1 MGSECENDQ
10 MTIMTVRIRLRG
22 FIVGLLLIGAAPA
35 WADPESL
42 RARLESLA
50 AEHGFVVE
58 GLDRLESQL
67 ASTSTPKGDL
77 PTQLKGLL
85 EDYNYI
91 LISDPAGAVERLVI
105 TSAKTPTRA
114 RSINATIKTTRL
126 GPHHQVD
133 TVLVGPNGVAF
144 PVTLIID
151 TGASTIALPE
161 SMASEL
167 GFSPEALQPGVSHT
181 ANDIVPIKVGN
192 LESVRVGPVSA
203 SAVPVAFFPDE
214 RLRGAKLLGMS
225 FLSRFRMTLDEAEN
239 ELILLAK

>member
-1 MGSECENDQ
+1 MGN
-10 MTIMTVRIRLRG
+10 ITVRSRLYG
-22 FIVGLLLIGAAPA
+22 FILSLFLIGTTPT
-35 WADPESL
+35 WADPEAL

-58 GLDRLESQL
+58 GLDRLGSEL
-67 ASTSTPKGDL
+67 APASTGDL

-91 LISDPAGAVERLVI
+91 LMSDPAGAVERLVI
-105 TSAKTPTRA
+105 TSAKTPARA
-114 RSINATIKTTRL
+114 RLINATIKTTRL

-144 PVTLIID
+144 PVTLIVD
-151 TGASTIALPE
+151 TGASTVALPE

-167 GFSPEALQPGVSHT
+167 GFAPESLQPGVSHT
-181 ANDIVPIKVGN
+181 ANDIVPIKAGI
-192 LESVRVGPVSA
+192 LESVRVGQVSA
-203 SAVPVAFFPDE
+203 TAVPVAFFPDE

>member
-1 MGSECENDQ
+1 MRN
-10 MTIMTVRIRLRG
+10 ITVRTRLYG
-22 FIVGLLLIGAAPA
+22 FILGLFLMGTMPTRAE
-35 WADPESL
+35 PEAL

-58 GLDRLESQL
+58 GLDRLGSEL
-67 ASTSTPKGDL
+67 ASVSTGDL

-91 LISDPAGAVERLVI
+91 LMSDPAGAVERLVI
-105 TSAKTPTRA
+105 TSAKTPARA

-144 PVTLIID
+144 PVTLIVD
-151 TGASTIALPE
+151 TGASTVALPE
-161 SMASEL
+161 SMAGEL
-167 GFSPEALQPGVSHT
+167 GFASESLQPGVSHT
-181 ANDIVPIKVGN
+181 ANDIVPIKVGI

-203 SAVPVAFFPDE
+203 TAVPVAFFPDG

-225 FLSRFRMTLDEAEN
+225 FLSRFRLTLDEAEN

>member
-1 MGSECENDQ
+1 
-10 MTIMTVRIRLRG
+10 MTMMTVRTRLCG
-22 FIVGLLLIGAAPA
+22 FILGLLLIGTAPVSA
-35 WADPESL
+35 GPESL

-58 GLDRLESQL
+58 GLDRLGSQSTT
-67 ASTSTPKGDL
+67 ASATAGDL
-77 PTQLKGLL
+77 PTRLMGVL

-105 TSAKTPTRA
+105 TSAKVPAQA
-114 RSINATIKTTRL
+114 RSINATIRTTRL

-144 PVTLIID
+144 PVTLIVD
-151 TGASTIALPE
+151 TGASTVALPE

-167 GFSPEALQPGVSHT
+167 GFAPESLQPGVSHT
-181 ANDIVPIKVGN
+181 ANDIVPIKAGI

-203 SAVPVAFFPDE
+203 TAVPVAFFPDE